1 MSTYSTK
8 KGHERLERFENSWE
22 TNASGDTEFGGVT
35 LVELKAVIKASNDKS
50 DEIALAEQKV
60 KTLKIEHK
68 NIIKDGMKKCDYIVR
83 AVEGDRRYGPDSA
96 LYGGF
101 GYIRESE
108 KKKRGGRKP
117 SAED

>member
-1 MSTYSTK
+1 MPSYSTK
-8 KGHERLERFENSWE
+8 MGHERLERFEDSWE
-22 TNASGDTEFGGVT
+22 TNASAETEFGDVT
-35 LVELKAVIKASNDKS
+35 LVEFKSVITASNAKK

-68 NIIKDGMKKCDYIVR
+68 NIINDGMEKCDYIVR
-83 AVEGDRRYGPDSA
+83 AVEGDRRFGPDSA

-108 KKKRGGRKP
+108 KKKGGRRKVTP
-117 SAED
+117 EQ